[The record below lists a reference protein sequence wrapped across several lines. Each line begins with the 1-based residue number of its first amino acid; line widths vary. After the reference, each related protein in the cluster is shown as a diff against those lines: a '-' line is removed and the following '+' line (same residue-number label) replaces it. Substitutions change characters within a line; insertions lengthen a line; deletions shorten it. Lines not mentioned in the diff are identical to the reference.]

1 MIRLKEYYRKTVVP
15 KLQERFKYRNSMQV
29 PRLEKIVINMGVGEA
44 TQNQKAIDG
53 ALADL
58 TRIAG
63 QKPSIRRARK
73 AIANFK
79 LREGLPIGV
88 SVTLRRDRMFEF
100 LDRLIS
106 IALPRV
112 RDFRGVSRSSFDG
125 RGNYSFGI
133 VEQIIFPE
141 IDIEK
146 STVRGMSITFVTTA
160 ETDAEAE
167 ALLELMGFPFRKRS
181 ERAQAAQAASAMA
194 EGAGAAA

>member
-1 MIRLKEYYRKTVVP
+1 MARLKEYYQKSVVP
-15 KLQERFKYRNSMQV
+15 KLVEKYGYKNANQV
-29 PRLEKIVINMGVGEA
+29 PKIEKIVLNMGVGEA
-44 TQNQKAIDG
+44 TQNQKAVEG

-63 QKPSIRRARK
+63 QRPAVRKARK

-88 SVTLRRDRMFEF
+88 AVTLRKEMMYEF
-100 LDRLIS
+100 MDRLVT

-112 RDFRGVSRSSFDG
+112 RDFRGIPRTSFDG

-146 STVRGMSITFVTTA
+146 STVRGLSVTVVTSA
-160 ETDAEAE
+160 ETNEEAE
-167 ALLELMGFPFRKRS
+167 TLLELMGFPFRKKVDRS
-181 ERAQAAQAASAMA
+181 QEQAKAA
-194 EGAGAAA
+194 